1 MSNAA
6 TKAAGAEVERFAAP
20 AGRWLGFA
28 VIGLAAV
35 LIMVGLLGDSVI
47 ERNMGLAGV
56 AGALI
61 SWVVLVRPVASIRES
76 GVLLRN
82 MTRDIYI
89 PAAKI
94 VRCRVFQTLQ
104 VVTEDRRF
112 HGLGVTRSARSMVR
126 EQHGPRF
133 GGGLMGVGGAGGVL
147 GGGGGDTAVNRMAN
161 QEQTGG
167 SYHEYVESRIMQM
180 VASAKPDS
188 REAVTAWDLVA
199 LGALGL
205 AAALIALAF
214 VWS

>member
-6 TKAAGAEVERFAAP
+6 TRAAGAEVERFAAP
-20 AGRWLGFA
+20 AGRWLGFV

-35 LIMVGLLGDSVI
+35 LTAVSLLADSVI

-56 AGALI
+56 AAALI
-61 SWVVLVRPVASIRES
+61 SWVVLVRPVASIRDD
-76 GVLLRN
+76 GILLRN
-82 MTRDIYI
+82 MTRDVYI

-112 HGLGVTRSARSMVR
+112 HGLGVSRSARSMVR

-133 GGGLMGVGGAGGVL
+133 GGGLMGISGGGAM
-147 GGGGGDTAVNRMAN
+147 GGGGDTAQSRMAN
-161 QEQTGG
+161 QEQTGS
-167 SYHEYVESRIMQM
+167 SYHGYVESRILQM
-180 VASAKPDS
+180 AADAKPDS
-188 REAVTAWDLVA
+188 REAITAWDPVA

-205 AAALIALAF
+205 AASAIALAF